1 MDFEL
6 LIPPFELQMDMLAC
20 LRPSELNTPSWG
32 LPFWRISAVITRR
45 CSTFK

>member
-32 LPFWRISAVITRR
+32 SFLENLCCHHTQMLYF
-45 CSTFK
+45 